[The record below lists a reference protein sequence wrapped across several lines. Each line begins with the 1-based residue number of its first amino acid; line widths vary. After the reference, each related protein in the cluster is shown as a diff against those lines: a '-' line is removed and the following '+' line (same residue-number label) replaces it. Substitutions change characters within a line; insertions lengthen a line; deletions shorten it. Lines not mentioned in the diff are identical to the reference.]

1 MGNHLTRIPAKNIT
15 YTRKRKCWSR
25 YVNTLST
32 ERRVRSYENTKIT
45 TNITI
50 NKLILHEYSQV
61 LKKQFELLHELQHKD
76 IKLKRI
82 IDRIQSAP
90 NKYFVI
96 YQNLLFST
104 NGKNKYRLMIPEVM
118 KHQLIHETPI
128 FGTRRNV

>member
-1 MGNHLTRIPAKNIT
+1 MLTRYPQN
-15 YTRKRKCWSR
+15 
-25 YVNTLST
+25 
-32 ERRVRSYENTKIT
+32 EGDEDTKIT

-61 LKKQFELLHELQHKD
+61 LKKQFEILRELQHKD

-96 YQNLLFST
+96 HQNLLFST
-104 NGKNKYRLMIPEVM
+104 NGKNEYR
-118 KHQLIHETPI
+118 LIHETHLYLGHV
-128 FGTRRNV
+128 GTYKVYQVIHTKPQTCITA